1 MRTYAAAILGAA
13 TQAKMMSQLDIDF
26 MHYIAKFNK
35 KYESIEEYE
44 DRIVNFAKTDK
55 FIKEA
60 NSREDRSYRAGH
72 NKFSDWTDEE
82 YKAKLGLSKV
92 EMPEIDT
99 STKAVK
105 AEVDTPFVP
114 NSEFDWRAEG
124 KVTPVRDQGQCGA
137 SYAFSA
143 VGAVESAW
151 MINGGEET
159 IMSAQ

>member
-60 NSREDRSYRAGH
+60 NSRTDRSYRAGH

-82 YKAKLGLSKV
+82 YKAKVGLKIDK
-92 EMPEIDT
+92 MPDFKA

-151 MINGGEET
+151 MINSGEET
-159 IMSAQ
+159 IMSPQ

>member
-60 NSREDRSYRAGH
+60 NSRTDRSYRAGH

-82 YKAKLGLSKV
+82 YKAKVGLK
-92 EMPEIDT
+92 IDKCPILKPLPRRSRLR
-99 STKAVK
+99 STPPLSQIVSLIG
-105 AEVDTPFVP
+105 EL
-114 NSEFDWRAEG
+114 RA
-124 KVTPVRDQGQCGA
+124 R
-137 SYAFSA
+137 
-143 VGAVESAW
+143 
-151 MINGGEET
+151 
-159 IMSAQ
+159 